1 MRSRNVIPFGD
12 FPNIIGGKWCGKA
25 SSPLVFI
32 VAYNT
37 EHRLFRIQ
45 AALSNIIP
53 FTRVNHDHLH
63 SVIQLTQDRTEQNQA
78 ILLHALP
85 RTDGRMDVHYAI
97 PDNAKHHHHRHQYAQ
112 YRAI

>member
-63 SVIQLTQDRTEQNQA
+63 SVIQLPQDRTEQNQA

>member
-53 FTRVNHDHLH
+53 FTRVNHDHTQCD
-63 SVIQLTQDRTEQNQA
+63 SVFETDRTEAGNTFA
-78 ILLHALP
+78 
-85 RTDGRMDVHYAI
+85 
-97 PDNAKHHHHRHQYAQ
+97 
-112 YRAI
+112 